1 MNSENSQSTQPS
13 QVVLVVDFGAQYAQ
27 LIARRVREAKVYSEI
42 VSHTISAAEVRER
55 KPAAIILSGG
65 PKSVHVDGAP
75 KLDPEI
81 FELGIPIFGICYG
94 AQLIA
99 HQLGGEVLRGGKGEY
114 GRATLRRI
122 AGVKSTL
129 LVDSIV
135 DQSRD
140 LTVWM
145 SHFDAVT
152 RTPDGFIAAASTP
165 DAPMAVIE
173 CAAKKIWGVQ
183 FHPEVMHTQQG
194 TEILEQFIYQLA
206 GCKPSWTMDSII
218 DTQVKAIREKVGSER
233 VVCGLSGGVD
243 SAVAAALVH
252 RAISS
257 QLTCVYVDTG
267 LMRKNESAQIVETFH
282 RVMGI
287 ELIQVDAGSRFFE
300 RLVGVTEPEAKRKVI
315 GELFVRIFEENTGGL
330 TDAKFLVQGTLYP
343 DVIESGGQDGT
354 ASVIKSHHNV
364 GGLPEDMKLK
374 LVEPLRTLFKDEVR
388 SLGSQLGLPDEIIWR
403 QPFPGPGLGVRII
416 GEVTPD
422 KVAILQNADFIVRE
436 EIRSAGLEREIW
448 QAFAVLA
455 DIRSVGVMGD
465 ERTYGRPI
473 IVRAVTSEDAMT
485 ADWARLPYDLLEK
498 ISSRIINEVAGINRV
513 VYDVTSKPP
522 GTIEWE

>member
-243 SAVAAALVH
+243 SAVAAGLRVLTSAALIVCET
-252 RAISS
+252 IS
-257 QLTCVYVDTG
+257 
-267 LMRKNESAQIVETFH
+267 E
-282 RVMGI
+282 
-287 ELIQVDAGSRFFE
+287 
-300 RLVGVTEPEAKRKVI
+300 
-315 GELFVRIFEENTGGL
+315 
-330 TDAKFLVQGTLYP
+330 
-343 DVIESGGQDGT
+343 
-354 ASVIKSHHNV
+354 
-364 GGLPEDMKLK
+364 
-374 LVEPLRTLFKDEVR
+374 
-388 SLGSQLGLPDEIIWR
+388 
-403 QPFPGPGLGVRII
+403 
-416 GEVTPD
+416 
-422 KVAILQNADFIVRE
+422 
-436 EIRSAGLEREIW
+436 
-448 QAFAVLA
+448 
-455 DIRSVGVMGD
+455 
-465 ERTYGRPI
+465 
-473 IVRAVTSEDAMT
+473 
-485 ADWARLPYDLLEK
+485 
-498 ISSRIINEVAGINRV
+498 
-513 VYDVTSKPP
+513 
-522 GTIEWE
+522 